1 MSEQTGIVLVHG
13 AWHSGSTW
21 SEVAPLLRDKGF
33 DVVAVDLPGAGPNA
47 SRPASFSKRPL
58 ESAVFATEPSPNA
71 GVGQEER
78 TQAFIDAVRASSERT
93 GKKVVLAG
101 HSLGGIT
108 VSPVVEAVPELIHA
122 VVYVTAFMLAPGL
135 PAIAMIQDATMADA
149 IVPQLFLA
157 DPQTVGALRIDVAST
172 DPEYRQKLK
181 EAFYG
186 DLTESQFEAA
196 LAGLH
201 PDEPVQVAIVPSPVT
216 PERFATV
223 PRHYVRCTQDR
234 AITLAGQDK
243 MIADMDA
250 ALGGKTIVHT
260 LNASHS
266 PFYSAPDALS
276 DILSRIAG
284 T

>member
-1 MSEQTGIVLVHG
+1 M
-13 AWHSGSTW
+13 
-21 SEVAPLLRDKGF
+21 
-33 DVVAVDLPGAGPNA
+33 
-47 SRPASFSKRPL
+47 
-58 ESAVFATEPSPNA
+58 
-71 GVGQEER
+71 
-78 TQAFIDAVRASSERT
+78 
-93 GKKVVLAG
+93 
-101 HSLGGIT
+101 
-108 VSPVVEAVPELIHA
+108 
-122 VVYVTAFMLAPGL
+122 
-135 PAIAMIQDATMADA
+135 
-149 IVPQLFLA
+149 
-157 DPQTVGALRIDVAST
+157 AST

-250 ALGGKTIVHT
+250 ALGGKKRSST
-260 LNASHS
+260 
-266 PFYSAPDALS
+266 
-276 DILSRIAG
+276 R
-284 T
+284 